1 MGHTEMKKPMTS
13 QSGLTAF
20 KITGLYIVV
29 GILWILL
36 SDTVLEW
43 LALTSISYT
52 ALQTIKG
59 CVFIFLTSGILYWLV
74 RRGLNEQAKGQE
86 AAARLAALVES
97 SDELVISKT
106 LDGTITSWN
115 KAAQRIYG
123 YSAEEIIGQSIFM
136 VVPEELH
143 ATTQQI
149 IEDLKQGKSF
159 EHFETIRLTKAGK
172 IIDVSLTISP
182 IRNSDGQIIG
192 SATIGR
198 DVTER
203 KRMEKALAQS
213 EQDYRGLFDNA
224 HDALMI
230 FSPED
235 EIIFDVNKRACEIYG
250 FSKSEFIGM
259 SLEAITKD
267 IAKGKEHI
275 KQTLETNEFHSF
287 ETVQRKKDG
296 SEIYLETN
304 GAVVNYKGRTA
315 LLSIN
320 RDITERKLL
329 EEQFRQSQK
338 MDAVG
343 RLAGGIAHDFNNLL
357 TAIIGYSQ
365 LALRS
370 IDRENSLRNHFE
382 EIEKAGKRAATLT
395 NKLLAFSRKQV
406 IQPKILSLNYVISDI
421 EKMLARLIGE
431 NIEISLFL
439 YDKLWLVKVDMG
451 QLEQVLVNLVVNAR
465 DAMPQGGKLL
475 IETSNVTLDETYA
488 RQHLDVESGD
498 YTMLAISDTGIGM
511 DTITLSH
518 IFEPFFTTK
527 ESGKGTGLGLSTV
540 YGIVKQNSGHIWV
553 YSELSIGTT
562 FKLYFPRIKDGVE
575 SREQL
580 EPQDLVK
587 GKETILVVEDEDA
600 VRNLVRQILL
610 SKDYT
615 VLEASNGV
623 DALLLLEQHNQPI
636 HLIITDVIMPFMS
649 GKEFADKALGK
660 HKDMKVLFMSGYT
673 DEAILPHGVLDPG
686 VAFIQKP
693 FTTASLALKVRDLLD
708 SKTE

>member
-1 MGHTEMKKPMTS
+1 MKKRMTS

-20 KITGLYIVV
+20 KITGLYVVV
-29 GILWILL
+29 GTLWILL

-43 LALTSISYT
+43 IAPTSVSYT
-52 ALQTIKG
+52 FMQMIKG
-59 CVFIFLTSGILYWLV
+59 CVFILLTSWILYWLV
-74 RRGLNEQAKGQE
+74 RRGLDEQAKGQE

-97 SDELVISKT
+97 SYEMVISKT
-106 LDGTITSWN
+106 PDGTITSWN
-115 KAAQRIYG
+115 KAAERIYG
-123 YSAEEIIGQSIFM
+123 YSTEEIIGQSIFV
-136 VVPEELH
+136 VVPQELH
-143 ATTQQI
+143 TDAQQI

-159 EHFETIRLTKAGK
+159 EHLETTRLTKEGK

-182 IRNSDGQIIG
+182 IRNSEGQIIG
-192 SATIGR
+192 SSTIGR

-203 KRMEKALAQS
+203 KRMEQALAQS

-235 EIIFDVNKRACEIYG
+235 EIILDVNKRACEIYG

-259 SLEAITKD
+259 SLETITKD
-267 IAKGKEHI
+267 VARGKEHI
-275 KQTLETNEFHSF
+275 KQTLETEGFHSF
-287 ETVQRKKDG
+287 DTIQRRKDG

-304 GAVVNYKGRTA
+304 GALVNYKGRKA

-320 RDITERKLL
+320 RDITARKLL

-370 IDRENSLRNHFE
+370 VDRENPLLNNFV

-406 IQPKILSLNYVISDI
+406 IQPRILNLNYAISDI

-431 NIEISLFL
+431 NIEISLYL
-439 YDKLWLVKVDMG
+439 SDKLWLVKVDLG
-451 QLEQVLVNLVVNAR
+451 QIEQVLVNLVVNAR
-465 DAMPQGGKLL
+465 DAMPQGGKLI
-475 IETSNVTLDETYA
+475 IETSNITLDETYA

-498 YTMLAISDTGIGM
+498 YTMLVVSDTGIGM
-511 DTITLSH
+511 DAITLSH

-553 YSELSIGTT
+553 YSEPSHGTT
-562 FKLYFPRIKDGVE
+562 FKVYFPRVKDGVE
-575 SREQL
+575 SGEQP
-580 EPQDLVK
+580 EPVDSIK

-610 SKDYT
+610 SKGYT

-623 DALLLLEQHNQPI
+623 DALLLLEQHSQPI

-649 GKEFADKALGK
+649 GKEFADKAIGK

-673 DEAILPHGVLDPG
+673 DETVLPHGVFDPG
-686 VAFIQKP
+686 AAFIQKP
-693 FTTASLALKVRDLLD
+693 FTTASLALKVRELLD
-708 SKTE
+708 NKTSN

>member
-1 MGHTEMKKPMTS
+1 MKKRMTS

-20 KITGLYIVV
+20 KITGLYVVV
-29 GILWILL
+29 GTLWILL

-43 LALTSISYT
+43 IAPTSVSYT
-52 ALQTIKG
+52 FMQMIKG
-59 CVFIFLTSGILYWLV
+59 CVFILLTSWILYWLV
-74 RRGLNEQAKGQE
+74 RRGLDEQAKGQE

-97 SDELVISKT
+97 SYEMVISKT
-106 LDGTITSWN
+106 PDGTITSWN
-115 KAAQRIYG
+115 KAAERIYG
-123 YSAEEIIGQSIFM
+123 YSTEEIIGQSIFV
-136 VVPEELH
+136 VVPQELH
-143 ATTQQI
+143 TDAQQI

-159 EHFETIRLTKAGK
+159 EHLETTRLTKEGK

-182 IRNSDGQIIG
+182 IRNSEGQIIG
-192 SATIGR
+192 SSTIGR

-203 KRMEKALAQS
+203 KRMEQALAQS

-235 EIIFDVNKRACEIYG
+235 EIILDVNKRACEIYG

-259 SLEAITKD
+259 SLETITKD
-267 IAKGKEHI
+267 VARGKEHI
-275 KQTLETNEFHSF
+275 KQTLETEGFHSF
-287 ETVQRKKDG
+287 DTIQRRKDG

-304 GAVVNYKGRTA
+304 GALVNYKGRKA

-320 RDITERKLL
+320 RDITARKLL

-370 IDRENSLRNHFE
+370 VDRENPLLNNFV

-406 IQPKILSLNYVISDI
+406 IQPRILNLNYAISDI
-421 EKMLARLIGE
+421 EKMLA
-431 NIEISLFL
+431 
-439 YDKLWLVKVDMG
+439 KVDLG
-451 QLEQVLVNLVVNAR
+451 QIEQVLVNLVVNAR
-465 DAMPQGGKLL
+465 DAMPQGGKLI
-475 IETSNVTLDETYA
+475 IETSNITLDETYA

-498 YTMLAISDTGIGM
+498 YTMLVVSDTGIGM
-511 DTITLSH
+511 DAITLSH

-553 YSELSIGTT
+553 YSEPSHGTT
-562 FKLYFPRIKDGVE
+562 FKVYFPRVKDGVE
-575 SREQL
+575 SGEQP
-580 EPQDLVK
+580 EPVDSIK

-610 SKDYT
+610 SKGYT

-623 DALLLLEQHNQPI
+623 DALLLLEQHSQPI

-649 GKEFADKALGK
+649 GKEFADKAIGK

-673 DEAILPHGVLDPG
+673 DETVLPHGVFDPG
-686 VAFIQKP
+686 AAFIQKP
-693 FTTASLALKVRDLLD
+693 FTTASLALKVRELLD
-708 SKTE
+708 NKTSN